1 MIRNLREIWQRMT
14 NVQRVALVGVAG
26 AFLVAAGLLVGW
38 ARTPKMSL
46 LYSDLPAEE
55 AAQIVQE
62 IEDQGVTY
70 ELRGNG
76 TAIYVPSDNVH
87 SVRLT
92 MASKGL
98 PSGGGM
104 GGGYKILDN
113 SDFGA
118 NPAKQRIN
126 FIRALEGELARS
138 ISMVD
143 AVKTA
148 RVHVVKPQTT
158 LFGGKDKKPT
168 ASVVV
173 TPRPGRRLDGGN
185 IDAIVHM
192 VASSVEGLDPADVSV
207 IDSKGSLLSG
217 KKQDASAG
225 QANTVLDLQSRW
237 EKYYVAKIENLLMR
251 MLGPNRFAARVDVRL
266 DMSRIEEIEEVAV
279 GEKIPIK
286 EKEEMKSSSTP
297 VTTGGEEEGGAGP
310 ASGNTRES
318 RIEITYDQPK
328 KHIKKVKAAGEP
340 ISKHVAVV
348 VDLSPLSE
356 GEEAPEGAD
365 AAAVAAAAG
374 AGGMPSLEKVRN
386 LLAKA
391 VGLDEE
397 SGDTIEVVDQ
407 TFHGPATDAMGM
419 VEEPSTDVAQL
430 YLEIARRSS
439 LAVLVLGALLAL
451 RIFRGPKKKR
461 KGEDVEVS
469 DASPLLAADE
479 KKTDLESMRERVAI
493 AMEENP
499 EQVKQMFLSWVQE
512 GEGE

>member
-14 NVQRVALVGVAG
+14 NVQRVALVGVVG
-26 AFLVAAGLLVGW
+26 AFLIAAGLLVGW
-38 ARTPKMSL
+38 ARTPKMAL

-76 TAIYVPSDNVH
+76 TAIHVPSESVH
-87 SVRLT
+87 TVRLS

-168 ASVVV
+168 ASVVI

-207 IDSKGSLLSG
+207 IDSQGNLLSG

-266 DMSRIEEIEEVAV
+266 DMSRIEEIEEIAV

-297 VTTGGEEEGGAGP
+297 VAAGSEEQGGAGP

-328 KHIKKVKAAGEP
+328 KHVKKIKAAGEP

-348 VDLSPLSE
+348 VDLSPLGE
-356 GEEAPEGAD
+356 GEEAPDGAD
-365 AAAVAAAAG
+365 AAAADA

-386 LLAKA
+386 LVAKA

-407 TFHGPATDAMGM
+407 KFHGPSTETMGM

-499 EQVKQMFLSWVQE
+499 EQVKQLFLSWVQE
-512 GEGE
+512 GEGD